1 MDSERSIGLCS
12 RNIRLFNPQSIIFNV
27 FLKQIS
33 AFMDNDIRRLDRKVS
48 DIIELKQAQGEWE
61 KTLFQ

>member
-12 RNIRLFNPQSIIFNV
+12 RNIRLFNPQLIIFNV